1 MGGVGGATGWY
12 ETSGGAQTSPGS
24 GDLGWGVTR
33 GALVALGRRAGGR
46 GAGAGEAYWAGVAVL
61 IGRAINKGSGSPGG
75 GGSGYLGAMLTNACM
90 YSYKTKFTSTDPAT
104 KTVST
109 SNVSETA
116 TAGYAKRG
124 NGFAKITLVD

>member
-1 MGGVGGATGWY
+1 MKRLEELRHLRYVVLWGGAGRVGFGDMVV
-12 ETSGGAQTSPGS
+12 SGVVAVF
-24 GDLGWGVTR
+24 WG
-33 GALVALGRRAGGR
+33 GG
-46 GAGAGEAYWAGVAVL
+46 GGEAFLEGVAVL